1 MKKLLTLILILC
13 AGVISGNAFGQDT
26 KKQEER
32 KGGIA
37 VGGFDNT
44 RQDKAVK
51 RSVEVSEEA
60 APVEKAAEAMPP
72 EPAAASVPPAEQ
84 AKEQK
89 ELQDNQARSLA
100 AKDKQKLNKHSKSKG
115 KHK

>member
-1 MKKLLTLILILC
+1 MKKLLTLVLILC
-13 AGVISGNAFGQDT
+13 IGIISGNAFGQDK

-32 KGGIA
+32 KGGFA

-60 APVEKAAEAMPP
+60 APAEKAAEAMPP
-72 EPAAASVPPAEQ
+72 EPAAAPVPPADQ

-89 ELQDNQARSLA
+89 ELQGNQARSQA
-100 AKDKQKLNKHSKSKG
+100 AKDKQLNKHSKSKA

>member
-1 MKKLLTLILILC
+1 MKKLLTLVLILFI
-13 AGVISGNAFGQDT
+13 GIISGNAFGQEN

-51 RSVEVSEEA
+51 RSVEVPEEA
-60 APVEKAAEAMPP
+60 APAEKAAEAMPS
-72 EPAAASVPPAEQ
+72 EPAAAPVPPAEQ
-84 AKEQK
+84 AKEPK
-89 ELQDNQARSLA
+89 EPKDNQARSQA
-100 AKDKQKLNKHSKSKG
+100 AKDKQKSNKQSKLKSK
-115 KHK
+115 KK